1 MARSSTSQLLPPIT
15 TFQPTQ
21 PQRQLPSP
29 PILPPVSC
37 LAPPIPSVVSPPSEF
52 PNEHKITSPY
62 MSQLSSYIQ
71 SPPTAKR
78 QVEGYDRGNI
88 QRHPP
93 PVDPATELLAE
104 KRRRNAGASARFR
117 DRRKQR
123 EKEMQEKCQFLEK
136 RIQKLEGL
144 DSVKKINELEK
155 KLEEANKENQSKL
168 KKIKELESQIEQLR
182 SEADHSY
189 EIPTP
194 SPSSG
199 DHYVSN
205 GSVTERDDFDRSA
218 RQFQSPNS
226 PDEDGISNSETSP
239 SADAKVAK
247 LTDVRSL
254 LLP

>member
-37 LAPPIPSVVSPPSEF
+37 LAPPPSSILSSPS
-52 PNEHKITSPY
+52 NEHKIPSPPY
-62 MSQLSSYIQ
+62 ISQLPPYIQ
-71 SPPTAKR
+71 SPPAAKR
-78 QVEGYDRGNI
+78 Q
-88 QRHPP
+88 RHPQT
-93 PVDPATELLAE
+93 VDPASELLAE

-123 EKEMQEKCQFLEK
+123 EKEMQEKCQYLEK

-155 KLEEANKENQSKL
+155 KLEEANKENESYL
-168 KKIKELESQIEQLR
+168 KKIKDLESQIEQYR
-182 SEADHSY
+182 SEEDRSY

-199 DHYVSN
+199 DHYISN
-205 GSVTERDDFDRSA
+205 GSVTDKDDFDRSA

-226 PDEDGISNSETSP
+226 PDEDGESSSEAMSGVET
-239 SADAKVAK
+239 KMAK
-247 LTDVRSL
+247 LTDVRAL